1 MAKTKSELKKL
12 TKVQLEKYGRTVG
25 IELDR
30 RLKKSTLLTQL
41 EEHMK
46 IPGVIKTVVNR
57 VKAAVTGAVTGEVL
71 LRDRNTGK
79 FYQGKRPSGDKNGR
93 HAGVPYWEV

>member
-1 MAKTKSELKKL
+1 MVKTRGELKKL

-30 RLKKSTLLTQL
+30 RLKKTTLINQL

-46 IPGVIKTVVNR
+46 ISGVIKTVVNR
-57 VKAAVTGAVTGEVL
+57 VKAAVTGVVTGEVL
-71 LRDRNTGK
+71 LRDSKTGK
-79 FYQGKRPSGDKNGR
+79 FYQGKRPSGDRNGR
-93 HAGVPYWEV
+93 HGGVPYWEV

>member
-12 TKVQLEKYGRTVG
+12 TKVQLENYGRTVG

-71 LRDRNTGK
+71 LRDRKTGK

>member
-30 RLKKSTLLTQL
+30 RLKKSTLITQL

-46 IPGVIKTVVNR
+46 TPGIIKTVKEA
-57 VKAAVTGAVTGEVL
+57 VKTVMTGKVL
-71 LRDRNTGK
+71 LRDANTGV
-79 FYQGKRPSGDKNGR
+79 FYKGKKPSGKNKTGTSG
-93 HAGVPYWEV
+93 GVPYWSV